1 MRTGDAAV
9 HEIMS
14 GVQTGLTL
22 AVQAA
27 LAPGQDG
34 RNNEQWSDYWAKLAA
49 EAQCALSAARRE
61 NIMLREELTDTRH
74 RLAIAKQILAARRT
88 R

>member
-9 HEIMS
+9 HEIMT

-22 AVQAA
+22 AVQAV

-34 RNNEQWSDYWAKLAA
+34 RNHEQWSDYWATLAA

-61 NIMLREELTDTRH
+61 NIMLRQELTDTRYS
-74 RLAIAKQILAARRT
+74 LAIARRILATRRT